1 MSMKKLQTEIDRVLK
16 KVGEGVDSFEAIFDK
31 IQSAT
36 NSNQKEKYEQDL
48 KKEIKKLQR
57 LRDQIKTWLSFNE
70 IKDKSALLEN
80 RKLIE
85 SQMERFK
92 AIEREMKTKAYS
104 KEGLLQKERL
114 DPKDKEKADA
124 CEWIS
129 STVDELSRQM
139 ETAEAELETL
149 QGTSRKGKK
158 DHQKVERRNEL
169 EHTLERHKWHI
180 NRLELILRLLENDH
194 FAADRVMQIK
204 DNVQY
209 FVECNQEPD
218 FEEDEEIYDDLNL
231 EEEEEL
237 FNIGTDEHHTPCDAD
252 KEREEEEKLVPK
264 RTVKEKE
271 QEKEDDAQTAA
282 STTAGRSSSKA
293 STNTSPKKM
302 HSPSHDDSKASSIT
316 SIKAYSN
323 ASVAKAPIEAA
334 TIPPAGLKYAQA
346 AAAGVASQ
354 ASQDTNEKL
363 DDKGAEIKHPE
374 PVVQS
379 AWAEPPKIVDQFKST
394 SYVSDQ
400 NKEPPSRP
408 QPQPLQSHT
417 QDSSL
422 GANSV
427 LSSQYSA
434 RSSPS
439 TISTLQPSS
448 QPPPDVYEPLL
459 PMSLADLGPSFEA
472 VKSKALN
479 DEDMMYTYQ
488 MLDASLQNVP
498 DLIDS
503 ERPKVYEPRTPCQT
517 PSYYPQQPLAIFD
530 NPVLFE
536 KFDMDA
542 LFFIFYYQ
550 QGTYQQYLAARELK
564 KQSWRFHKK
573 YLTWFQRH
581 EEPKIITDDYEQGT
595 YIYFDYEGAW
605 CQRKKTEFRFEYR
618 YLEEA

>member
-16 KVGEGVDSFEAIFDK
+16 KVSEGVDTFEAIFDK

-70 IKDKSALLEN
+70 IKDKSLLLDN

-124 CEWIS
+124 CDWIS
-129 STVDELSRQM
+129 TTVDELSRQM

-194 FAADRVMQIK
+194 FGADRVMEIK
-204 DNVQY
+204 DDVQY
-209 FVECNQEPD
+209 FVESNQEPD
-218 FEEDEEIYDDLNL
+218 FEEDELIYDDLNL

-237 FNIGTDEHHTPCDAD
+237 FNIGTDEHHTPLDD
-252 KEREEEEKLVPK
+252 KEQEEDEKAFPK
-264 RTVKEKE
+264 RAPKE
-271 QEKEDDAQTAA
+271 QEKEDDIQTTPLISGRSSNKA
-282 STTAGRSSSKA
+282 STT
-293 STNTSPKKM
+293 TSPKKV
-302 HSPSHDDSKASSIT
+302 HSSPLDDSKPSSVT
-316 SIKAYSN
+316 SIKAY
-323 ASVAKAPIEAA
+323 
-334 TIPPAGLKYAQA
+334 TGTPPVKLHSEPVVVPPTGLKYAQA
-346 AAAGVASQ
+346 AAAGVTSSI
-354 ASQDTNEKL
+354 SQDTNEKPDERVIDNKL
-363 DDKGAEIKHPE
+363 SD

-379 AWAEPPKIVDQFKST
+379 AWAEPPKIVDQLKST
-394 SYVSDQ
+394 AYIGDH
-400 NKEPPSRP
+400 NKDIQSRQHHHQQEPSFGA
-408 QPQPLQSHT
+408 QS
-417 QDSSL
+417 
-422 GANSV
+422 A

-439 TISTLQPSS
+439 TVSTLQP
-448 QPPPDVYEPLL
+448 PPPAEIHEPLL
-459 PMSLADLGPSFEA
+459 PMSLADLAPSFEA
-472 VKSKALN
+472 VKAKALN

-503 ERPKVYEPRTPCQT
+503 ERQVTNTTPPKKGKGISCN
-517 PSYYPQQPLAIFD
+517 L
-530 NPVLFE
+530 
-536 KFDMDA
+536 DA
-542 LFFIFYYQ
+542 DRK
-550 QGTYQQYLAARELK
+550 YLAARELK

>member
-16 KVGEGVDSFEAIFDK
+16 KVSEGVDTFEAIFDK

-70 IKDKSALLEN
+70 IKDKSLLLDN

-124 CEWIS
+124 CDWIS
-129 STVDELSRQM
+129 TTVDELSRQM

-194 FAADRVMQIK
+194 FGADRVMEIK
-204 DNVQY
+204 DDVQY
-209 FVECNQEPD
+209 FVESNQEPD
-218 FEEDEEIYDDLNL
+218 FEEDELIYDDLNL

-237 FNIGTDEHHTPCDAD
+237 FNIGTDEHHTPLDD
-252 KEREEEEKLVPK
+252 KEQEEDEKAFPK
-264 RTVKEKE
+264 RAPKE
-271 QEKEDDAQTAA
+271 QEKEDDIQTTPLISGRSSNKA
-282 STTAGRSSSKA
+282 STT
-293 STNTSPKKM
+293 TSPKKV
-302 HSPSHDDSKASSIT
+302 HSSPLDDSKPSSVT
-316 SIKAYSN
+316 SIKAY
-323 ASVAKAPIEAA
+323 
-334 TIPPAGLKYAQA
+334 TGTPPVKLHSEPVVVPPTGLKYAQA
-346 AAAGVASQ
+346 AAAGVTSSI
-354 ASQDTNEKL
+354 SQDTNEKPDERAVIDNKL
-363 DDKGAEIKHPE
+363 SD

-379 AWAEPPKIVDQFKST
+379 AWAEPPKIVDQLKST
-394 SYVSDQ
+394 AYIGDH
-400 NKEPPSRP
+400 NKDIQSRQHHHQQEPSFGA
-408 QPQPLQSHT
+408 QS
-417 QDSSL
+417 
-422 GANSV
+422 A

-439 TISTLQPSS
+439 TVSTLQP
-448 QPPPDVYEPLL
+448 PPPAEIHEPLL
-459 PMSLADLGPSFEA
+459 PMSLADLAPSFEA
-472 VKSKALN
+472 VKAKALN

-503 ERPKVYEPRTPCQT
+503 ERQVTNTTPPKKGKGISCN
-517 PSYYPQQPLAIFD
+517 L
-530 NPVLFE
+530 
-536 KFDMDA
+536 DA
-542 LFFIFYYQ
+542 DRK
-550 QGTYQQYLAARELK
+550 YLAARELK